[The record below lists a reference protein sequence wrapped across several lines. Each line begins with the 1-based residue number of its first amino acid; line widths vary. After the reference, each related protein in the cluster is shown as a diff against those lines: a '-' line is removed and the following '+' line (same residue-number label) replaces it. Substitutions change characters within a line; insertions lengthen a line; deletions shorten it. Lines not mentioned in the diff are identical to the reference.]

1 MGLIVKAVSA
11 VALLPIGVGI
21 ASTIV
26 NGMRPKRKVET
37 TAHDPVYLAER
48 RRQSA

>member
-11 VALLPIGVGI
+11 VALVPIVVGVV
-21 ASTIV
+21 ATII
-26 NGMRPKRKVET
+26 NGMRPRRKIEPP
-37 TAHDPVYLAER
+37 ANEPVYLSER